1 MHFSLRSVFPR
12 RRSSF
17 PTTQRLPPS
26 FSLQIEAHVNGKT
39 KEELQ
44 AQAVFPSPVR
54 LPGLYLVG
62 EAFSSQQGW
71 TEGALLTAAAVVE
84 HILHRPE
91 TSASRYAQPMDAAPK
106 EKGGKTMVYRG
117 LVLDVSEWAKR
128 HPGGFGPI
136 HGHGGETIDH
146 LFDSFHAGC
155 PAPLATLFGLQCGV
169 VKEVGNSA
177 V

>member
-1 MHFSLRSVFPR
+1 M
-12 RRSSF
+12 
-17 PTTQRLPPS
+17 
-26 FSLQIEAHVNGKT
+26 
-39 KEELQ
+39 
-44 AQAVFPSPVR
+44 
-54 LPGLYLVG
+54 YLVG